1 MSAHPFPESL
11 RIWSRA
17 ERDAALGS
25 GKKLK
30 SHCQLGVELG
40 HKCKMLAVT
49 FTFQSAAKRTV
60 LLEGNSPFSESHPVV
75 FRLSTAAG
83 GPGCGFVCLFCSG
96 SCLPKSPS
104 LSGQLSLNVSG
115 LSVQVSQGLID

>member
-1 MSAHPFPESL
+1 MVSAHPFPESL

-75 FRLSTAAG
+75 FRLSTAAAQAVALCACSTLG
-83 GPGCGFVCLFCSG
+83 LACQSLPLFLANSA
-96 SCLPKSPS
+96 
-104 LSGQLSLNVSG
+104 
-115 LSVQVSQGLID
+115 